1 MKKRIL
7 TLLLIL
13 LLPNLS
19 FAAAYTVVGVLDG
32 DTIKVQAP
40 DGQKISV
47 RLYGIDCPETAK
59 RGKPGQAY
67 GNVAKK
73 RVNELIRKESVELD
87 TYGTDRYGRTIAVVR
102 SEGVNINETL
112 VLEGLAWTYKQYCKE
127 SFCRQWSAFEAQ
139 AQDNGTGLFADQNA
153 IPPWEWRKMNK

>member
-19 FAAAYTVVGVLDG
+19 FAAAYVVVGVLDG
-32 DTIKVQAP
+32 DTIKVMDP
-40 DGQKISV
+40 DGHKISV

-59 RGKPGQAY
+59 RGKAGQAY

-73 RVNELIRKESVELD
+73 RINELIRKEYVDLE
-87 TYGTDRYGRTIAVVR
+87 TYGSDRYGRTIAVV
-102 SEGVNINETL
+102 
-112 VLEGLAWTYKQYCKE
+112 
-127 SFCRQWSAFEAQ
+127 
-139 AQDNGTGLFADQNA
+139 
-153 IPPWEWRKMNK
+153 